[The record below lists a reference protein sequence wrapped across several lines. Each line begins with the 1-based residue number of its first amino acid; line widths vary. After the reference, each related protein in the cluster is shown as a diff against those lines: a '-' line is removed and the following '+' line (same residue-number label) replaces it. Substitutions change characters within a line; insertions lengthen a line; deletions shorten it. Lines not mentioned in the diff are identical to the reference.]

1 MPRQSWRKGT
11 QCADNQNFVRK
22 LNFYEKSAKKWI
34 WIFCSQKHPSFRI
47 MKFSRQKMKEKWGS
61 EWMTRKKVVNDDLF
75 KRKFVVVNFWCF
87 LQSWCIRLEKT
98 SSSWREFLE
107 MPVNLKN
114 IVKKADMAI
123 FCCVNIGK
131 PKKRFVFIVVNF
143 AFSTIDCKNA
153 FSLHWSSKLFVQYWN
168 WYQKMQKK
176 VSDI

>member
-1 MPRQSWRKGT
+1 
-11 QCADNQNFVRK
+11 
-22 LNFYEKSAKKWI
+22 
-34 WIFCSQKHPSFRI
+34 
-47 MKFSRQKMKEKWGS
+47 
-61 EWMTRKKVVNDDLF
+61 MTRKKVVNDDLF

-87 LQSWCIRLEKT
+87 LQSWCIRLRKKN

-131 PKKRFVFIVVNF
+131 PKNTLCVYCC
-143 AFSTIDCKNA
+143 AFQQLIAKLANA

-168 WYQKMQKK
+168 WYQCSRKCKK
-176 VSDI
+176 SFWYLKVEAGRKSSSSAVDCGKWASSSRFKIANS

>member
-1 MPRQSWRKGT
+1 
-11 QCADNQNFVRK
+11 
-22 LNFYEKSAKKWI
+22 
-34 WIFCSQKHPSFRI
+34 
-47 MKFSRQKMKEKWGS
+47 
-61 EWMTRKKVVNDDLF
+61 MTRKKVVNDDLF

-98 SSSWREFLE
+98 SSSWRKFLE

-131 PKKRFVFIVVNF
+131 PKKRCVFIVVNF

-168 WYQKMQKK
+168 WYQCSRKCKK
-176 VSDI
+176 SFWYLKVEAGRKSSSSAVDCGKWASSSRFKIANS